1 MEESGQLNA
10 AGELSIFAL
19 AIELKPHRTHRT
31 LFEQLL
37 GRNSLRLA
45 VFAICWRI
53 LLRFAYNPKRLSRFR
68 WRILRKER
76 FLEQA
81 TSTERHD
88 QVLVCLASTGLITS
102 VLRSVLAC
110 ELIKNSG

>member
-31 LFEQLL
+31 LFQQLL

-81 TSTERHD
+81 TSTKDTIR
-88 QVLVCLASTGLITS
+88 CLCALLLQADYFRPA
-102 VLRSVLAC
+102 LRSRM
-110 ELIKNSG
+110 